1 MRVAVIGQGYVGLP
15 LAISIAKAG
24 HEVTGFDLNS
34 GLVTNLNS
42 GISHI
47 EDIKNVDLEYVLRNK
62 KYQATSDSNHLGDVE
77 IAIIAVPTPLD
88 EQRNPDTSYVE
99 SASKILGENLKSSAL
114 IINEST
120 SYPGTLRD
128 LIAPIV
134 SRFSPHGIKHRFAV
148 SPERVDPG
156 NTKWTIKNTP
166 RLMAGLD
173 EESSQEVVNFYSTFC
188 NEITLV
194 SSPEVA
200 ESAKLF
206 ENTFRQ
212 VNIALV
218 NEFSSICRALG
229 ISVHE
234 VLEAANTK
242 PYGFMKFSPGVGV
255 GGHCIPVDP
264 SFLAFAAKKLGA
276 DAKFIELAN
285 DVNFHRPEAIIA
297 EIAKEMKIEF
307 TGRNV
312 LLVGISYKPNISD
325 VRESPALRLMEI
337 LRIQNEVSWF
347 DPIVRSWNGENSVE
361 LGRKKFDVTIF
372 CNIHTGTPVS
382 DLINSGDLVIDLT
395 GKIKGV
401 INL

>member
-1 MRVAVIGQGYVGLP
+1 
-15 LAISIAKAG
+15 
-24 HEVTGFDLNS
+24 
-34 GLVTNLNS
+34 
-42 GISHI
+42 
-47 EDIKNVDLEYVLRNK
+47 
-62 KYQATSDSNHLGDVE
+62 
-77 IAIIAVPTPLD
+77 
-88 EQRNPDTSYVE
+88 
-99 SASKILGENLKSSAL
+99 
-114 IINEST
+114 
-120 SYPGTLRD
+120 
-128 LIAPIV
+128 
-134 SRFSPHGIKHRFAV
+134 
-148 SPERVDPG
+148 
-156 NTKWTIKNTP
+156 
-166 RLMAGLD
+166 MAGLD

-218 NEFSSICRALG
+218 NEFSLICRALG

>member
-24 HEVTGFDLNS
+24 HKVIGFDLNPE
-34 GLVTNLNS
+34 LVANLNS

-47 EDIKNVDLEYVLRNK
+47 EDIKNLDLDSALSEKRYR
-62 KYQATSDSNHLGDVE
+62 ATSDLNLLCDTE

-88 EQRNPDTSYVE
+88 EKRNPDTSYVE

-264 SFLAFAAKKLGA
+264 TYLAYISEKNGIEPR
-276 DAKFIELAN
+276 FIKLAN
-285 DVNFHRPEAIIA
+285 QINLETPREII
-297 EIAKEMKIEF
+297 KKIEKTF
-307 TGRNV
+307 AFKLENKNILICG
-312 LLVGISYKPNISD
+312 LAYKSNISD
-325 VRESPALRLMEI
+325 IRESPAKI
-337 LRIQNEVSWF
+337 LVEELSNSGSKVSIYDPHVVGYELDKLNDKNF
-347 DPIVRSWNGENSVE
+347 D
-361 LGRKKFDVTIF
+361 LGIIAVSHDNFNLDFIDKKCDKIFDVT
-372 CNIHTGTPVS
+372 
-382 DLINSGDLVIDLT
+382 
-395 GKIKGV
+395 GKFYKYPTI
-401 INL
+401 